1 MHGRSGGAAAVARR
15 DAGRCACRRGWP
27 RGVLSVA
34 MAQSLPREAEGEAI
48 AEREVILVVTYVVVV
63 ISIVVRG
70 LTIEPPPQRHLLPQ
84 VLQHLP
90 AGLRALAAGRGTLLH
105 VLVSGELL
113 ARRRAG
119 VARPDARFARHVGE
133 RALT

>member
-1 MHGRSGGAAAVARR
+1 MRGRSGGAAAVARR
-15 DAGRCACRRGWP
+15 DAGRCACWRGWP
-27 RGVLSVA
+27 RGALSVA
-34 MAQSLPREAEGEAI
+34 MAQSLLRQAEGEAI
-48 AEREVILVVTYVVVV
+48 AERDVILAVTHVVVV

-70 LTIEPPPQRHLLPQ
+70 LTNKPPPQRHLLPQ

-90 AGLRALAAGRGTLLH
+90 AGLRALAAGRGALLH
-105 VLVSGELL
+105 VVVSGELL

-119 VARPDARFARHVGE
+119 VARPGARFARHVGE